1 MSFAK
6 SSKKK
11 EDVEQSG
18 GGKYINGSA
27 IYPVDILA
35 PFVSVSNGG
44 SESVDFFVD
53 HKGQEQVVYGNLR
66 VSNNNGDRNEIGAKV
81 FNQLMIIAGVDTV
94 ADPIDGELPIGQ
106 KGKMKEA
113 AILESLVDISVL
125 MRVQMEYSA
134 HNGNIQEKK
143 VIKGFYRA
151 EDMATAEE
159 IVNETTPGAGY
170 EADQKYVSNVTYKD
184 DLTPE
189 QIAKWI
195 SDKRPKGTAGDT
207 TGGSSAKQDAPKFGS
222 KRRFGKAEGES

>member
-1 MSFAK
+1 MSFAT

-11 EDVEQSG
+11 EDIEQST

-27 IYPVDILA
+27 IYPVEILA

-66 VSNNNGDRNEIGAKV
+66 TRNNDGQPNVIGSKV
-81 FNQLMIIAGVDTV
+81 FNQLMIIAGIDDCS
-94 ADPIDGELPIGQ
+94 DPIDGELPIGQ
-106 KGKMKEA
+106 KGKMKDA
-113 AILESLVDISVL
+113 AILEDLSDVSVL
-125 MRVQMEYSA
+125 MRVQMKYSA

-159 IVNETTPGAGY
+159 IVNETDAGAGY

-184 DLTPE
+184 NLTPE
-189 QIAKWI
+189 QIEQWI
-195 SDKRPKGTAGDT
+195 KDKRPKGTAGNDA
-207 TGGSSAKQDAPKFGS
+207 GSGSSTKKDAPKFGT
-222 KRRFGKAEGES
+222 KRRFGSDKSE

>member
-18 GGKYINGSA
+18 GGKYINASG
-27 IYPVDILA
+27 IYPVNTVA

-44 SESVDFFVD
+44 SESVDFLVN
-53 HKGQEQVVYGNLR
+53 HKDQEQVIYGNLR
-66 VSNNNGDRNEIGAKV
+66 VSNNDGQANAIGSKV
-81 FNQLMIIAGVDTV
+81 FNQLMIIAGIDDC
-94 ADPIDGELPIGQ
+94 ADPVDGELPIGQ

-113 AILESLVDISVL
+113 AILESLCDLDVL

-151 EDMATAEE
+151 EDGATAEE
-159 IVNETTPGAGY
+159 IVNESDAGAGY
-170 EADQKYVSNVTYKD
+170 EADQKYVNNVTYKD
-184 DLTPE
+184 DINPE
-189 QIAKWI
+189 QIEQWI
-195 SDKRPKGTAGDT
+195 KAKRPKGTAGDT
-207 TGGSSAKQDAPKFGS
+207 ANTGSGKETAPKFGT
-222 KRRFGKAEGES
+222 KRRFGKNADES